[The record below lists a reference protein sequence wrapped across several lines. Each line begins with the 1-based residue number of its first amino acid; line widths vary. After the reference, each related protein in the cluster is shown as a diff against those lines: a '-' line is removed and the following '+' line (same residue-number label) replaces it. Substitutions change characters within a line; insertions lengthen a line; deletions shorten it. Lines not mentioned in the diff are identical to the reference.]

1 VTRDAPPPFPP
12 GAFRRED
19 EGSDPEFY
27 GVPRRVVHIDDG
39 AILALRTVYEELV
52 PAEGCV
58 LDLMG
63 SWRSHL
69 PPAFSGQLI
78 GLGLNRAEMRDNPQI
93 HQAIVH
99 DLNREPALPFADDA
113 FDAALCAVSV
123 QYLTHPVEVFREVR
137 RTLRPG
143 APFIVSFSNRCFP
156 QKAVA
161 LWLAA
166 TDEQHVAIVAT
177 YFRASADGGASWSEL
192 SARAYRPSDGD
203 PLYAIWSTKV
213 VSGT

>member
-1 VTRDAPPPFPP
+1 VSRDAPLSFPP
-12 GAFRRED
+12 GAFARED
-19 EGSDPEFY
+19 EEPDPAFY
-27 GVPRRVVHIDDG
+27 ALPRRVVHIDDG
-39 AILALRTVYEELV
+39 AIAALGIVYDELV

-58 LDLMG
+58 LDLMA

-69 PPAFSGQLI
+69 PLSFAGELI
-78 GLGLNRAEMRDNPQI
+78 GLGLNGAEMGDNPQI
-93 HQAIVH
+93 RQALVH
-99 DLNREPALPFADDA
+99 DVNRDPTLPFADEA

-123 QYLTHPVEVFREVR
+123 QYLTHPAEVFREIR

-166 TDEQHVAIVAT
+166 TDEQHVAIVAA
-177 YFRASADGGASWSEL
+177 YFRASTDDGAGWSEL
-192 SARAYRPSDGD
+192 SVRAYRPSDGD
-203 PLYAIWSTKV
+203 PLYVVWGVKV
-213 VSGT
+213 A